1 MNNNI
6 AKQIVAIADS
16 NRAWMMGSAIPGCLV
31 GSNAATA
38 RQQVMQLATGQKIP
52 KAKCGVC
59 ALESALQ
66 SALAIDNQ
74 GCLSATRD
82 AIDSTLR
89 TMAGAA

>member
-1 MNNNI
+1 MHSNI

-38 RQQVMQLATGQKIP
+38 RQQVMQLVTGQKMP
-52 KAKCGVC
+52 KAKCGVY

-66 SALAIDNQ
+66 SALAIENQ
-74 GCLSATRD
+74 GCLSATRE

-89 TMAGAA
+89 ALAGAV